1 MFLVFQQN
9 NGPRPFDNTTH
20 REKVMLRAAD
30 AIILDENFGPKAKE
44 EKEKMPA
51 LHSTNLLPSKRYSI
65 SLGAGPRSCS

>member
-1 MFLVFQQN
+1 MIFLMYDFIN
-9 NGPRPFDNTTH
+9 MAKHTH